1 MTNLLHSVR
10 FPNESDAFRSARNEL
25 LNAEIE
31 LRRAVELVAAKRR
44 ALPIG
49 GEVPED
55 YVFEQL
61 TEDGDEVQEIRMSDL
76 FSPGKDTLVIYSFMY
91 GPQMKAACP
100 LCTSILD
107 GLDGQ
112 VPHIE
117 QKVSFYVV
125 AKSPVKRI
133 TSFARQRGWRNLRLL
148 SSAKNTY
155 NHDYQGE
162 DAHGDQMPGVN
173 VFVRRDG
180 RIYHTYATELM
191 LVKPDPGQDPRPV
204 DMIWPLWNVL
214 DYTPDGRGN
223 WHPSL
228 SYEK

>member
-1 MTNLLHSVR
+1 M
-10 FPNESDAFRSARNEL
+10 
-25 LNAEIE
+25 
-31 LRRAVELVAAKRR
+31 
-44 ALPIG
+44 
-49 GEVPED
+49 
-55 YVFEQL
+55 
-61 TEDGDEVQEIRMSDL
+61 
-76 FSPGKDTLVIYSFMY
+76 
-91 GPQMKAACP
+91 
-100 LCTSILD
+100 
-107 GLDGQ
+107 
-112 VPHIE
+112 
-117 QKVSFYVV
+117 SFYAV

-133 TSFARQRGWRNLRLL
+133 TGFARQRGWRNLRLL

-162 DAHGDQMPGVN
+162 DANGDQMPGVN

-180 RIYHTYATELM
+180 RIYHTYGTELM
-191 LVKPDPGQDPRPV
+191 LVKPDAGQDPRPV

>member
-1 MTNLLHSVR
+1 MTNPLHSIR
-10 FPNESDAFRSARNEL
+10 FPNESDEFRSARNAL
-25 LNAEIE
+25 LEAEIE
-31 LRRAVELVAAKRR
+31 LRRAVESVAEKRR

-61 TEDGDEVQEIRMSDL
+61 SEDGDDIQEVRMSDL
-76 FSPGKDTLVIYSFMY
+76 FSHGKNTLVIYSFMY
-91 GPQMKAACP
+91 GPKMKAACP

-112 VPHIE
+112 VRHIE
-117 QKVSFYVV
+117 QRVSFYVV

-133 TSFARQRGWRNLRLL
+133 TSFARQRGWRNLHLL

-162 DAHGDQMPGVN
+162 DANGDQTPGVN
-173 VFVRRDG
+173 VFLKRDG
-180 RIYHTYATELM
+180 RIYHTYGTELM
-191 LVKPDPGQDPRPV
+191 LVPPDTGQDPRPV

-223 WHPSL
+223 WHPRL
-228 SYEK
+228 SYDE

>member
-1 MTNLLHSVR
+1 MSLLHSVR
-10 FPNESDAFRSARNEL
+10 FPNESDDFRSARNEL
-25 LNAEIE
+25 LDAEIE

-49 GEVPED
+49 GEIPED

-61 TEDGDEVQEIRMSDL
+61 SEEGDDVQEIRMSDL
-76 FSPGKDTLVIYSFMY
+76 FSPGKNTLVIYSFMY
-91 GPQMKAACP
+91 GPKMKTACP

-117 QKVSFYVV
+117 QQVNFYVV

-148 SSAKNTY
+148 
-155 NHDYQGE
+155 
-162 DAHGDQMPGVN
+162 
-173 VFVRRDG
+173 
-180 RIYHTYATELM
+180 
-191 LVKPDPGQDPRPV
+191 
-204 DMIWPLWNVL
+204 
-214 DYTPDGRGN
+214 
-223 WHPSL
+223 
-228 SYEK
+228 